1 MVPQHVDTRSLER
14 KAIMMQPLIDQHGTY
29 QTVFFTVLAI
39 TAIPAAL
46 ATIRLRVRA
55 GAAKH
60 DRGSFV
66 GIQAVAGLGVLVA
79 YWLAR
84 HFSAGTITPLRTEVF
99 ALGIALIPLGMI
111 LNAYAIRQL
120 GRYFTVQVAVRPD
133 QPVVQI
139 GPYRYLR
146 HPAYSG
152 QLLTFLGVGLVFTNW
167 ASVAAIL
174 AFAFAAYAYRIA
186 IEERVLREELGQP
199 YVEYMRHTRRLI
211 PFVF

>member
-1 MVPQHVDTRSLER
+1 
-14 KAIMMQPLIDQHGTY
+14 MQPLIDHSGTY
-29 QTVFFTVLAI
+29 QTVFLTVLAL
-39 TAIPAAL
+39 TGIPAAL
-46 ATIRLRVRA
+46 ATILLRVRA
-55 GAAKH
+55 GASKR

-66 GIQAVAGLGVLVA
+66 GIQTVAGLGVLAA

-84 HFSAGTITPLRTEVF
+84 HFDPGTITTFRTGVF

-133 QPVVQI
+133 QPVVQT

-146 HPAYSG
+146 HPAYTG
-152 QLLTFLGVGLVFTNW
+152 QLVTFLGVGLVFTNW
-167 ASVAAIL
+167 ASVAVIL
-174 AFAFAAYAYRIA
+174 ACALAAYAYRIG
-186 IEERVLREELGQP
+186 IEERVLREELGTP

>member
-1 MVPQHVDTRSLER
+1 
-14 KAIMMQPLIDQHGTY
+14 MQTLIDHSGTY

-39 TAIPAAL
+39 TGIPAAL
-46 ATIRLRVRA
+46 ATTFLRVRA
-55 GAAKH
+55 GATKR

-66 GIQAVAGLGVLVA
+66 GIHSVAGLGVLVA
-79 YWLAR
+79 YWLAH
-84 HFSAGTITPLRTEVF
+84 HFSLGTITLFRTGVF
-99 ALGIALIPLGMI
+99 TLGVALIPVGMI
-111 LNAYAIRQL
+111 LNAYAIREL

-133 QPVVQI
+133 QEVVQT

-152 QLLTFLGVGLVFTNW
+152 QLVSFLGVGLVFTNW

-174 AFAFAAYAYRIA
+174 AFAFVAYSYRVR
-186 IEERVLREELGQP
+186 IEERVLQEELGAP
-199 YVEYMRHTRRLI
+199 YVAYMRHTRRFI

>member
-1 MVPQHVDTRSLER
+1 
-14 KAIMMQPLIDQHGTY
+14 MQPLIDHSGTY

-39 TAIPAAL
+39 TGVPAAL
-46 ATIRLRVRA
+46 ATILLRVRA
-55 GAAKH
+55 GASKR

-66 GIQAVAGLGVLVA
+66 GIQTVAGLGVLVA

-84 HFSAGTITPLRTEVF
+84 HFGPGTITTFRTEVF

-133 QPVVQI
+133 QPVVQT

-152 QLLTFLGVGLVFTNW
+152 QLVTFLGVGLVFTNW
-167 ASVAAIL
+167 TSVATIL
-174 AFAFAAYAYRIA
+174 ALALAAYTYRIV
-186 IEERVLREELGQP
+186 IEERVLRQELGRP
-199 YVEYMRHTRRLI
+199 YVEYMQHTRRLI